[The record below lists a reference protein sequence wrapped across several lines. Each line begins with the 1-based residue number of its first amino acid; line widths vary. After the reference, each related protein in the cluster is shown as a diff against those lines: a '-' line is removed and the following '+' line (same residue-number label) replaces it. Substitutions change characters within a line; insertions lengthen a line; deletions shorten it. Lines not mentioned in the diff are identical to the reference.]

1 MHELLPEPAE
11 GESFYSMK
19 AKGRGMKPNY
29 WVGFCLAS
37 SSEEAEEIIE
47 EGYNTNS
54 ISMGIQGLR
63 YVKARGEVG
72 SGDEDWNVERLV
84 RSTTHGN
91 SVVYRDGGEV
101 KRVHRGMLEDD

>member
-37 SSEEAEEIIE
+37 SAEEAEEIIE
-47 EGYNTNS
+47 EGYKNRS

-63 YVKARGEVG
+63 YAKSRGEVG
-72 SGDEDWNVERLV
+72 LGDDGWDIEMLV
-84 RSTTHGN
+84 RSATHPN
-91 SVVYRDGGEV
+91 SVVFRDGDEI
-101 KRVHRGMLEDD
+101 KRVHRGMLKDD

>member
-47 EGYNTNS
+47 EGYNNHS

-63 YVKARGEVG
+63 CAESRGKVEAP
-72 SGDEDWNVERLV
+72 GDRIERLV
-84 RSTTHGN
+84 RSSTHPN
-91 SVVYRDGGEV
+91 SVVFRDGDEI
-101 KRVHRGMLEDD
+101 KRVHRGMLD